1 MNISVIGKGKLG
13 GGLARRWRKAGHT
26 VNEIGRAGGNVSSS
40 EVVLV
45 AVPSNAVT
53 EALKKVSGL
62 SGKIA
67 IDATNAFAGRNE
79 AFPSYAH
86 EVKAITGGP
95 VAKAFN
101 TCYSA
106 IFDQIDTERR
116 RPSILLATEEGAR
129 AITEQL
135 IREAGFDPVYVGGI
149 EKARALEDYFMQIML
164 PILKEGMGLFFL
176 RYAKPGEL

>member
-1 MNISVIGKGKLG
+1 MNITVIGKGHLG
-13 GGLARRWRKAGHT
+13 GGLASRWRKAGHT
-26 VNEIGRAGGNVSSS
+26 VNEIGRAGGDASKS

-62 SGKIA
+62 TGKVA

-101 TCYSA
+101 GTFSA
-106 IFDQIDTERR
+106 IFDQIDSQRA
-116 RPSILLATEEGAR
+116 RPSNLFAADEGAR

-135 IREAGFDPVYVGGI
+135 IREAGFEPVYVGDL
-149 EKARALEDYFMQIML
+149 EQARALEDYFMQVLM
-164 PILKEGMGLFFL
+164 PVVKSGMGPFFF